1 MKNNT
6 VILAPHSYVVV
17 HRKQPNIYDVYEI
30 GTGKW
35 ILSRTNPDNIL
46 RIFSENCCTFKFID
60 EEEDAGVQARLEQ
73 TMKNFKHK
81 TSKDGI
87 HKLKKKMN
95 KLGKIILKINKPNL
109 SPEDMYILG
118 WHQGRYSLFED
129 ILDAVQNGTDIIDE
143 ITKEF
148 TK

>member
-1 MKNNT
+1 
-6 VILAPHSYVVV
+6 
-17 HRKQPNIYDVYEI
+17 
-30 GTGKW
+30 
-35 ILSRTNPDNIL
+35 
-46 RIFSENCCTFKFID
+46 
-60 EEEDAGVQARLEQ
+60 
-73 TMKNFKHK
+73 MKNFKHK

-87 HKLKKKMN
+87 RKLKKKMN

-109 SPEDMYILG
+109 PREDMYILG

>member
-1 MKNNT
+1 
-6 VILAPHSYVVV
+6 
-17 HRKQPNIYDVYEI
+17 
-30 GTGKW
+30 
-35 ILSRTNPDNIL
+35 
-46 RIFSENCCTFKFID
+46 
-60 EEEDAGVQARLEQ
+60 
-73 TMKNFKHK
+73 MKNFKHK
-81 TSKDGI
+81 TSKDDI
-87 HKLKKKMN
+87 RKLKKKMN

-109 SPEDMYILG
+109 PREDMYILG

>member
-1 MKNNT
+1 MRVNK
-6 VILAPHSYVVV
+6 
-17 HRKQPNIYDVYEI
+17 
-30 GTGKW
+30 
-35 ILSRTNPDNIL
+35 DNI
-46 RIFSENCCTFKFID
+46 R
-60 EEEDAGVQARLEQ
+60 
-73 TMKNFKHK
+73 
-81 TSKDGI
+81 
-87 HKLKKKMN
+87 KLKKKMN

-109 SPEDMYILG
+109 PAEDMYILG

>member
-35 ILSRTNPDNIL
+35 VLSRTNPDNML
-46 RIFSENCCTFKFID
+46 RIFSENCCKFKFID

-73 TMKNFKHK
+73 NNEKF
-81 TSKDGI
+81 
-87 HKLKKKMN
+87 
-95 KLGKIILKINKPNL
+95 
-109 SPEDMYILG
+109 
-118 WHQGRYSLFED
+118 
-129 ILDAVQNGTDIIDE
+129 
-143 ITKEF
+143 
-148 TK
+148 

>member
-1 MKNNT
+1 
-6 VILAPHSYVVV
+6 
-17 HRKQPNIYDVYEI
+17 
-30 GTGKW
+30 
-35 ILSRTNPDNIL
+35 
-46 RIFSENCCTFKFID
+46 
-60 EEEDAGVQARLEQ
+60 
-73 TMKNFKHK
+73 MKNFKHK

-87 HKLKKKMN
+87 RKLKKKMN
-95 KLGKIILKINKPNL
+95 KLWKIILKINKPNL
-109 SPEDMYILG
+109 PPEDMYILG